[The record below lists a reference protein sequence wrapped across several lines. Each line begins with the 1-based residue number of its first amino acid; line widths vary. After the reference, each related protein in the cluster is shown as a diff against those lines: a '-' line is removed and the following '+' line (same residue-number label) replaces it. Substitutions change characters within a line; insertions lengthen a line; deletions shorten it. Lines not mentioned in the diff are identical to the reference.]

1 MALTKETI
9 VDKIEVLED
18 GQIQIRT
25 ATRILEDG
33 VVLSNSFHRKVLAPL
48 DDVSGETAKVQ
59 AIANATWTQE
69 VKDAY
74 QAKLDAA
81 EERELS
87 DGA

>member
-1 MALTKETI
+1 MALTKENI
-9 VDKIEVLED
+9 VDRIEVLED

-25 ATRILEDG
+25 AIRILEDG

-48 DDVSGETAKVQ
+48 DDVSGEATKVQ

-81 EERELS
+81 EQ
-87 DGA
+87 

>member
-1 MALTKETI
+1 MSLTKETI

-25 ATRILEDG
+25 ATRILEDS
-33 VVLSNSFHRKVLAPL
+33 VMLSNSFHRKVLAPL

-81 EERELS
+81 
-87 DGA
+87 D

>member
-1 MALTKETI
+1 MALTKENI
-9 VDKIEVLED
+9 VDRIEVLED

-25 ATRILEDG
+25 AIRILEDG

-48 DDVSGETAKVQ
+48 DDVSGEATKVQ

-81 EERELS
+81 E
-87 DGA
+87 